1 MHSPYYPL
9 NSPARPDIAAKRVT
23 VMQQSHHGAR
33 RRARPAQLHGGC
45 CHWWMLPAQLASG
58 GDDGSVRL
66 WGVEQQLMLA
76 MRLLPRGVGSLA
88 YSSDG
93 LRG

>member
-9 NSPARPDIAAKRVT
+9 NSPARPDA
-23 VMQQSHHGAR
+23 
-33 RRARPAQLHGGC
+33 L
-45 CHWWMLPAQLASG
+45 
-58 GDDGSVRL
+58 SVRL